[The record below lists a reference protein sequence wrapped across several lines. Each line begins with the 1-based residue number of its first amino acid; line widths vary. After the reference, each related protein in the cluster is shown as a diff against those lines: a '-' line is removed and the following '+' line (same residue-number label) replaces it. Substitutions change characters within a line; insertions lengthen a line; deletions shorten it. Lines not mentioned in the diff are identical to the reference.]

1 MDARRARRVSLEA
14 EPIATP
20 VDTIVN
26 LDERHW
32 LPRHCRGDRE
42 AFTELMNAY
51 QAPVYGYLVRS
62 GVPSA
67 SRDDVFQE
75 IFVKIHL
82 AAASYQPSRPL
93 RPWLFT
99 IAANSVRNHL
109 RDEGRRRGAGSA
121 RADSRPSGDH
131 GPQALAEIHE
141 TVAWLEQA
149 LPRLPLEQR
158 EVLLLGTVGG
168 LRLQDIATVL
178 EIPLNTVKT
187 LTRRARMSLA
197 TALAEHGSGTAGG
210 AS

>member
-1 MDARRARRVSLEA
+1 LEA
-14 EPIATP
+14 
-20 VDTIVN
+20 VVN
-26 LDERHW
+26 LDERNW
-32 LPRHCRGDRE
+32 LPRHCRGDRD
-42 AFTELMNAY
+42 AFAELMNAY
-51 QAPVYGYLVRS
+51 QAPVYGYLVRC
-62 GVPSA
+62 GVPAA

-82 AAASYQPSRPL
+82 AAASYRPSRPL

-109 RDEGRRRGAGSA
+109 RDEGRRRAPASA
-121 RADSRPSGDH
+121 RADNLPSGDH
-131 GPQALAEIHE
+131 DPRALAEIHE
-141 TVAWLEQA
+141 TVAWLEKA

-158 EVLLLGTVGG
+158 EVLLLGSVGG
-168 LRLQDIATVL
+168 LRLRDIAALL

-197 TALAEHGSGTAGG
+197 KALAEHVAGTGG